1 MEFEIYRTSDHFKE
15 NKPCDKAYVAG
26 KDKWD
31 RPIYKIKID
40 TLDDLIALIEEVDE
54 NLILNNLSIEI
65 YDDWRE

>member
-40 TLDDLIALIEEVDE
+40 TLEDLISLMEEVGE
-54 NLILNNLSIEI
+54 KLIIN
-65 YDDWRE
+65 